1 MSEKAEIEYVNNAEY
16 RIYNLA
22 IEQLANVITEL
33 GYAIGNCNDLEDL
46 GYDMNAYK
54 LEEAM
59 VDIATVFA
67 GAVVGLKYIKPKESE
82 VRDGETVM

>member
-1 MSEKAEIEYVNNAEY
+1 MSEKAEIEYVDKGEY

-22 IEQLANVITEL
+22 IERLAKVITEL
-33 GYAIGNCNDLEDL
+33 GYAIENCKNLEDR

-67 GAVVGLKYIKPKESE
+67 GAVAGLKYIKPKESE
-82 VRDGETVM
+82 VRDAD

>member
-1 MSEKAEIEYVNNAEY
+1 MSEKAEIEYVDKGEY

-22 IEQLANVITEL
+22 TEHLAKVITEL
-33 GYAIGNCNDLEDL
+33 GYAIGNCNDLEDR
-46 GYDMNAYK
+46 GYDLDAYK

-67 GAVVGLKYIKPKESE
+67 GAVAGLKYIKPKESE
-82 VRDGETVM
+82 VRDAD

>member
-1 MSEKAEIEYVNNAEY
+1 MSEKVEIEYVDKEEY

-22 IEQLANVITEL
+22 IERMAKIVTEL
-33 GYAIGNCNDLEDL
+33 GVAIGNCNDLENL

-67 GAVVGLKYIKPKESE
+67 GDVAGLKYIKPKESE
-82 VRDGETVM
+82 VK

>member
-1 MSEKAEIEYVNNAEY
+1 MSAKVEIEYVDKGEY

-22 IEQLANVITEL
+22 IEYLAKVITEL

-59 VDIATVFA
+59 VNIATVFA
-67 GAVVGLKYIKPKESE
+67 GAVAGLKYIKPKESE
-82 VRDGETVM
+82 VRDAD

>member
-1 MSEKAEIEYVNNAEY
+1 MSEKAEIKYVDKREY

-22 IEQLANVITEL
+22 IERLAKAITEL
-33 GYAIGNCNDLEDL
+33 GYAIENCKNLEDR

-59 VDIATVFA
+59 VEIATVFA
-67 GAVVGLKYIKPKESE
+67 GAVAGLKYIKPKESE
-82 VRDGETVM
+82 VRDAD

>member
-1 MSEKAEIEYVNNAEY
+1 MSAKVEIEYVDKGEY
-16 RIYNLA
+16 RIYKLA

-54 LEEAM
+54 LQDAM
-59 VDIATVFA
+59 VNIATVFA
-67 GAVVGLKYIKPKESE
+67 GAVAGLKYIKPKE
-82 VRDGETVM
+82 

>member
-1 MSEKAEIEYVNNAEY
+1 MSAKVEIEYVDKGEY
-16 RIYNLA
+16 RIYKLA

-33 GYAIGNCNDLEDL
+33 GYAIGNCNDLEDR

-67 GAVVGLKYIKPKESE
+67 GAVAGLKYIKPKESE
-82 VRDGETVM
+82 VK

>member
-1 MSEKAEIEYVNNAEY
+1 MSAKVEIEYVDKGEY
-16 RIYNLA
+16 RIYKLA

-33 GYAIGNCNDLEDL
+33 GYAIGNCNVLENL

-67 GAVVGLKYIKPKESE
+67 GAVAGLKYIKPKESE
-82 VRDGETVM
+82 VK

>member
-1 MSEKAEIEYVNNAEY
+1 MSEKAEIEYVNKEEY

-22 IEQLANVITEL
+22 IERLAKVTTEL
-33 GYAIGNCNDLEDL
+33 GLAIGNCNDLEDL

-54 LEEAM
+54 LQDAM

-67 GAVVGLKYIKPKESE
+67 GAVAGLKYIKPNESE
-82 VRDGETVM
+82 AKE

>member
-1 MSEKAEIEYVNNAEY
+1 MSEKIEIDYVNKEEY

-22 IEQLANVITEL
+22 IEQLAKIITEL

-67 GAVVGLKYIKPKESE
+67 GAVAGLKYIKPKE
-82 VRDGETVM
+82 

>member
-1 MSEKAEIEYVNNAEY
+1 MSEKAEIEYVDKGEY
-16 RIYNLA
+16 RIYKLA

-33 GYAIGNCNDLEDL
+33 GYAIENCNDLEDL

-54 LEEAM
+54 LQDAM

-67 GAVVGLKYIKPKESE
+67 GAVTGLKYIKPKESE
-82 VRDGETVM
+82 VK

>member
-1 MSEKAEIEYVNNAEY
+1 MSEKAEIEYVDKEEY

-22 IEQLANVITEL
+22 IEHLAKIITEL

-46 GYDMNAYK
+46 GYDMNAYR
-54 LEEAM
+54 LQDAM

-67 GAVVGLKYIKPKESE
+67 GAVAGLKYIKPKESE
-82 VRDGETVM
+82 AK

>member
-1 MSEKAEIEYVNNAEY
+1 MSEKAEIEYVDKGEY

-22 IEQLANVITEL
+22 IEYLAKVITEL
-33 GYAIGNCNDLEDL
+33 GYAIGNCNDLENL

-67 GAVVGLKYIKPKESE
+67 GAVAGLKYIKPKESE
-82 VRDGETVM
+82 VRDAD

>member
-1 MSEKAEIEYVNNAEY
+1 MSEKAEIKYVDKGEY
-16 RIYNLA
+16 RICNLA
-22 IEQLANVITEL
+22 IERLAKAITEL
-33 GYAIGNCNDLEDL
+33 GYAIENCKDLEDR

-67 GAVVGLKYIKPKESE
+67 GAVAGLKYIKPKESE
-82 VRDGETVM
+82 VK

>member
-1 MSEKAEIEYVNNAEY
+1 MSEKAEIEYVDKGEY

-22 IEQLANVITEL
+22 IEQLAHVITEL

-54 LEEAM
+54 LQDAM
-59 VDIATVFA
+59 VNIATVFA
-67 GAVVGLKYIKPKESE
+67 GAVAGLKYIKPKE
-82 VRDGETVM
+82 

>member
-1 MSEKAEIEYVNNAEY
+1 MSEKAEIEYVDKEEY

-22 IEQLANVITEL
+22 IERLAKVITEL
-33 GYAIGNCNDLEDL
+33 GYAIENCRNLEDR

-67 GAVVGLKYIKPKESE
+67 GAVAGLKYIKPKESG
-82 VRDGETVM
+82 VRDDKNN

>member
-1 MSEKAEIEYVNNAEY
+1 MSEKAEIEYVDKEEY

-22 IEQLANVITEL
+22 IEHLAKVITEL
-33 GYAIGNCNDLEDL
+33 GSAIGNCNDLEDL
-46 GYDMNAYK
+46 GYDMDAYK

-67 GAVVGLKYIKPKESE
+67 GAVAGLKYIKPKESE
-82 VRDGETVM
+82 VK

>member
-1 MSEKAEIEYVNNAEY
+1 MSAKVEIEYVDKGEY
-16 RIYNLA
+16 RIYKLA

-54 LEEAM
+54 LQDAM
-59 VDIATVFA
+59 VNIATVFA
-67 GAVVGLKYIKPKESE
+67 GGCCRS
-82 VRDGETVM
+82 

>member
-1 MSEKAEIEYVNNAEY
+1 MSAKVEIEYVNKEEY

-54 LEEAM
+54 LQDAM

-67 GAVVGLKYIKPKESE
+67 GAVAGLKYIKPKE
-82 VRDGETVM
+82 

>member
-1 MSEKAEIEYVNNAEY
+1 MSEKAEIEYVDKEEY

-22 IEQLANVITEL
+22 IERLAQVIKEL

-54 LEEAM
+54 LQDAM

-67 GAVVGLKYIKPKESE
+67 GAVAGLKYIKPKE
-82 VRDGETVM
+82 

>member
-1 MSEKAEIEYVNNAEY
+1 MSEKAEIEYVDKGEY

-22 IEQLANVITEL
+22 IERLAKVITEL
-33 GYAIGNCNDLEDL
+33 GYAIENCKNLEDR

-67 GAVVGLKYIKPKESE
+67 GAVAGLKYIKPKERE
-82 VRDGETVM
+82 VRDAD

>member
-54 LEEAM
+54 LQDAM
-59 VDIATVFA
+59 VNIATVFA
-67 GAVVGLKYIKPKESE
+67 GAVAGLKYIKPKE
-82 VRDGETVM
+82 

>member
-1 MSEKAEIEYVNNAEY
+1 MSEKIEIDYVNKEEY

-22 IEQLANVITEL
+22 IEQLAKIITEL

-46 GYDMNAYK
+46 GYDLNAYK

-59 VDIATVFA
+59 VEIATVFA
-67 GAVVGLKYIKPKESE
+67 GAVAGLKYIKPKESE
-82 VRDGETVM
+82 VK

>member
-1 MSEKAEIEYVNNAEY
+1 MSEKVEIEYVDKVEY

-22 IEQLANVITEL
+22 IEHLANVITEL
-33 GYAIGNCNDLEDL
+33 GYAIGNCNDLEKL

-67 GAVVGLKYIKPKESE
+67 GAVAGLKYIKPKE
-82 VRDGETVM
+82 

>member
-1 MSEKAEIEYVNNAEY
+1 MSEKTEIEYVDKGEY
-16 RIYNLA
+16 RIYKLA

-46 GYDMNAYK
+46 GYDLNAYK
-54 LEEAM
+54 LQDAM

-67 GAVVGLKYIKPKESE
+67 GAVAGLKYIKPKESE
-82 VRDGETVM
+82 AKE

>member
-1 MSEKAEIEYVNNAEY
+1 MSAKVEIEYVDKEEY

-22 IEQLANVITEL
+22 IEQLAKIITEL

-46 GYDMNAYK
+46 GYDLNAYK
-54 LEEAM
+54 LQDAM

-67 GAVVGLKYIKPKESE
+67 GAVAGLKYIKLKESE
-82 VRDGETVM
+82 AKE

>member
-1 MSEKAEIEYVNNAEY
+1 MSEKAEIEYVDRGEY

-22 IEQLANVITEL
+22 IEHLAKVITEL
-33 GYAIGNCNDLEDL
+33 GRAIGNCHDLEDL

-67 GAVVGLKYIKPKESE
+67 GAVAGLKYIKPKESE
-82 VRDGETVM
+82 VVE

>member
-1 MSEKAEIEYVNNAEY
+1 MSEKAEIEYVDKGEY

-22 IEQLANVITEL
+22 IERLAKVITEL
-33 GYAIGNCNDLEDL
+33 GYAIENCKNLEDR

-67 GAVVGLKYIKPKESE
+67 GAVAGLKYIKPKESG
-82 VRDGETVM
+82 VRDDKNN

>member
-1 MSEKAEIEYVNNAEY
+1 MSAKVEIEYVNKEEY

-46 GYDMNAYK
+46 GYDLNAYK
-54 LEEAM
+54 LQDAM

-67 GAVVGLKYIKPKESE
+67 GAVAGLKYIKPNESE
-82 VRDGETVM
+82 VK

>member
-1 MSEKAEIEYVNNAEY
+1 MSAKVEIEYVNKEEY

-33 GYAIGNCNDLEDL
+33 GYAIENCNDLEDL

-54 LEEAM
+54 LQDAM

-67 GAVVGLKYIKPKESE
+67 GAVAGLKHIKPKE
-82 VRDGETVM
+82 